1 MSDAQLNCER
11 EHKILK
17 KMNIVFLFRHEMD
30 PVVQSVRDWTE
41 ATSQLL
47 STQSSLE
54 QLSASDVDTIV
65 DQLRNALTS
74 VGSLDAISAVS
85 DAFWVLLDVT
95 DNIVFKEAESL
106 ELLQSMLNVYL
117 DLDQSTIE
125 DGVGINEMELLE
137 TRLSQLTE
145 KYVQLDVSA
154 ARVLDGVAG
163 HLLELVGKEDVATD
177 VRNSFLRALLL
188 LANSS
193 EVEVTERL
201 GAEYSSHLERLVD
214 WLFICGEFSTQAAL
228 VELLRR

>member
-1 MSDAQLNCER
+1 M
-11 EHKILK
+11 
-17 KMNIVFLFRHEMD
+17 
-30 PVVQSVRDWTE
+30 VQSVRDWTE
-41 ATSQLL
+41 ETSQLL

-177 VRNSFLRALLL
+177 VRNSFLRTLLL

-214 WLFICGEFSTQAAL
+214 WLFNCGEFSTQAAL

>member
-1 MSDAQLNCER
+1 M
-11 EHKILK
+11 
-17 KMNIVFLFRHEMD
+17 
-30 PVVQSVRDWTE
+30 VQSVRDWTE
-41 ATSQLL
+41 ETSQLL

-65 DQLRNALTS
+65 DQLRNALTT

-125 DGVGINEMELLE
+125 DGVDINEMELLE

-177 VRNSFLRALLL
+177 VRNSFLRTLLL

-214 WLFICGEFSTQAAL
+214 WLFNCGEFSTQAAL

>member
-1 MSDAQLNCER
+1 M
-11 EHKILK
+11 
-17 KMNIVFLFRHEMD
+17 
-30 PVVQSVRDWTE
+30 VQSVRDWTE

-125 DGVGINEMELLE
+125 DGVDINEMELLG
-137 TRLSQLTE
+137 TLGTKLSQLTE
-145 KYVQLDVSA
+145 KYVSADVSA

-193 EVEVTERL
+193 EIEVTERL
-201 GAEYSSHLERLVD
+201 GDEYSSHLERLVD
-214 WLFICGEFSTQAAL
+214 WLFNCGEFPTQAAL

>member
-1 MSDAQLNCER
+1 MAKVS
-11 EHKILK
+11 EHQEST
-17 KMNIVFLFRHEMD
+17 MED

-65 DQLRNALTS
+65 EQLRNALT

-85 DAFWVLLDVT
+85 DAFLVLLDVT

-177 VRNSFLRALLL
+177 ARNSFLRTLLL

-214 WLFICGEFSTQAAL
+214 WLFNCGEFSTQAAL

>member
-1 MSDAQLNCER
+1 
-11 EHKILK
+11 
-17 KMNIVFLFRHEMD
+17 MNIVFLFRHEMD

-125 DGVGINEMELLE
+125 DGVGINEMELLK
-137 TRLSQLTE
+137 TRLGQLTE

-177 VRNSFLRALLL
+177 ARNSFLRTLLL

-193 EVEVTERL
+193 EVDVTERL

-214 WLFICGEFSTQAAL
+214 WLFNCGEFSTQAAL

>member
-1 MSDAQLNCER
+1 M
-11 EHKILK
+11 
-17 KMNIVFLFRHEMD
+17 
-30 PVVQSVRDWTE
+30 VQSVRDWTE
-41 ATSQLL
+41 ETSQLL

-65 DQLRNALTS
+65 DQLRNALT

-125 DGVGINEMELLE
+125 DGVDINEMELLE

-177 VRNSFLRALLL
+177 ARNSFLRALLL

-214 WLFICGEFSTQAAL
+214 WLFNCGEFSTQAAL

>member
-1 MSDAQLNCER
+1 
-11 EHKILK
+11 
-17 KMNIVFLFRHEMD
+17 MNIVFLFRHEMD

-65 DQLRNALTS
+65 DQLRNALT

-125 DGVGINEMELLE
+125 DGVDIIEMELLE

-154 ARVLDGVAG
+154 ARVLDGLAG

-193 EVEVTERL
+193 EIEVTERL

-214 WLFICGEFSTQAAL
+214 WLFNCGEFSTQAAL

>member
-1 MSDAQLNCER
+1 M
-11 EHKILK
+11 
-17 KMNIVFLFRHEMD
+17 
-30 PVVQSVRDWTE
+30 VQSVRDWTE
-41 ATSQLL
+41 ETSQLL

-65 DQLRNALTS
+65 DQLRNALT

-85 DAFWVLLDVT
+85 DAFLVLLDVT

-125 DGVGINEMELLE
+125 DGVGINEMELLG
-137 TRLSQLTE
+137 TLGTKLSQLTE
-145 KYVQLDVSA
+145 KYVSADVSA
-154 ARVLDGVAG
+154 ACVLDGVAG

-214 WLFICGEFSTQAAL
+214 WLFNCGEFSTQAAL

>member
-1 MSDAQLNCER
+1 M
-11 EHKILK
+11 
-17 KMNIVFLFRHEMD
+17 
-30 PVVQSVRDWTE
+30 VQSVRDWTE

-65 DQLRNALTS
+65 EQLRNALT

-85 DAFWVLLDVT
+85 DAFLVLLDVT

-154 ARVLDGVAG
+154 ARVLDGLAG

-214 WLFICGEFSTQAAL
+214 WLFNCGEFSTQAAL

>member
-1 MSDAQLNCER
+1 MAKVS
-11 EHKILK
+11 EHQEST
-17 KMNIVFLFRHEMD
+17 MED

-41 ATSQLL
+41 ETSQLL

-125 DGVGINEMELLE
+125 DGVDINEMELLE

-177 VRNSFLRALLL
+177 VRNSFLRTLLL

-214 WLFICGEFSTQAAL
+214 WLFNCGEFSTQAAL

>member
-1 MSDAQLNCER
+1 M
-11 EHKILK
+11 
-17 KMNIVFLFRHEMD
+17 
-30 PVVQSVRDWTE
+30 VQSVRDWTE
-41 ATSQLL
+41 ETSQLL

-65 DQLRNALTS
+65 DQLRNALTT

-85 DAFWVLLDVT
+85 DAFLVLLDVT

-125 DGVGINEMELLE
+125 DGVGINEMELLG

-177 VRNSFLRALLL
+177 VRNSFLRTLLL

-214 WLFICGEFSTQAAL
+214 WLFNCGEFSTQAAL

>member
-1 MSDAQLNCER
+1 
-11 EHKILK
+11 
-17 KMNIVFLFRHEMD
+17 MNIVFLFRHEMD

-65 DQLRNALTS
+65 EQLRNALT

-85 DAFWVLLDVT
+85 DAFLVLLDVT

-125 DGVGINEMELLE
+125 DGVGINEMELLG

-154 ARVLDGVAG
+154 ARVLDGLAG

-177 VRNSFLRALLL
+177 VRNSFLRTLLL

-214 WLFICGEFSTQAAL
+214 WLFNCGEFSTQAAL

>member
-1 MSDAQLNCER
+1 M
-11 EHKILK
+11 
-17 KMNIVFLFRHEMD
+17 
-30 PVVQSVRDWTE
+30 VQSVRDWTE

-65 DQLRNALTS
+65 DQLRNALT

-85 DAFWVLLDVT
+85 DAFLVLLDVT

-154 ARVLDGVAG
+154 ARVLDGLAG

-177 VRNSFLRALLL
+177 VRNSFLRTLLL

>member
-1 MSDAQLNCER
+1 M
-11 EHKILK
+11 
-17 KMNIVFLFRHEMD
+17 
-30 PVVQSVRDWTE
+30 VQSVRDWTE
-41 ATSQLL
+41 ETSQLL

-54 QLSASDVDTIV
+54 QLSESDVDTIV
-65 DQLRNALTS
+65 DQLRNALTT

-154 ARVLDGVAG
+154 ARVLDGLAG

-193 EVEVTERL
+193 EIEVTERL

-214 WLFICGEFSTQAAL
+214 WLFNCGEFSTQAAL

>member
-1 MSDAQLNCER
+1 MAKVS
-11 EHKILK
+11 EHQEST
-17 KMNIVFLFRHEMD
+17 MED

-193 EVEVTERL
+193 EIEVTERL

-214 WLFICGEFSTQAAL
+214 WLFNCGEFSTQAAL

>member
-1 MSDAQLNCER
+1 M
-11 EHKILK
+11 
-17 KMNIVFLFRHEMD
+17 
-30 PVVQSVRDWTE
+30 VQSVRDWTE
-41 ATSQLL
+41 ETSQLL

-125 DGVGINEMELLE
+125 DGVGINEMELLG

-154 ARVLDGVAG
+154 ACVLDGVAG

-193 EVEVTERL
+193 EIEVTERL
-201 GAEYSSHLERLVD
+201 GDEYSSHLERLVD
-214 WLFICGEFSTQAAL
+214 WLFNCGEFSTQAAL

>member
-1 MSDAQLNCER
+1 MAKVS
-11 EHKILK
+11 EHQEST
-17 KMNIVFLFRHEMD
+17 MED

-41 ATSQLL
+41 ETSQLL

-65 DQLRNALTS
+65 DQLRSALT

-85 DAFWVLLDVT
+85 DAFLVLLDVT

-177 VRNSFLRALLL
+177 VRNSFLRTLLL

-214 WLFICGEFSTQAAL
+214 WLFNCGEFSTQAAL

>member
-1 MSDAQLNCER
+1 M
-11 EHKILK
+11 
-17 KMNIVFLFRHEMD
+17 
-30 PVVQSVRDWTE
+30 VQSVRDWTE

-65 DQLRNALTS
+65 DQLRNALTT

-85 DAFWVLLDVT
+85 DAFLVLLDVT

-125 DGVGINEMELLE
+125 DGVGINEMELLG
-137 TRLSQLTE
+137 TLGTKLSQLTE
-145 KYVQLDVSA
+145 KYVSADVSA
-154 ARVLDGVAG
+154 ACVLDGIAG

-193 EVEVTERL
+193 EIEVTERL

-214 WLFICGEFSTQAAL
+214 WLFNCGEFSTQAAL

>member
-1 MSDAQLNCER
+1 M
-11 EHKILK
+11 
-17 KMNIVFLFRHEMD
+17 
-30 PVVQSVRDWTE
+30 VQSVRDWTE

-65 DQLRNALTS
+65 EQLRNALT

-85 DAFWVLLDVT
+85 DAFLVLLDVT

-125 DGVGINEMELLE
+125 DGVGINEMELLG
-137 TRLSQLTE
+137 TLGTKLSQLTE
-145 KYVQLDVSA
+145 KYVSADVSA
-154 ARVLDGVAG
+154 ACVLDGIAG

-193 EVEVTERL
+193 EIEVTERL
-201 GAEYSSHLERLVD
+201 GDEYSSHLERLVD
-214 WLFICGEFSTQAAL
+214 WLFNCGEFPTQAAL

>member
-1 MSDAQLNCER
+1 M
-11 EHKILK
+11 
-17 KMNIVFLFRHEMD
+17 
-30 PVVQSVRDWTE
+30 VQSVRDWTE
-41 ATSQLL
+41 ETSQLL

-65 DQLRNALTS
+65 EQLRNALT

-85 DAFWVLLDVT
+85 DAFLVLLDVT

-154 ARVLDGVAG
+154 ARVLDGLAG

-177 VRNSFLRALLL
+177 VRNSFLRTLLL

-214 WLFICGEFSTQAAL
+214 WLFNCGEFSTQAAL

>member
-1 MSDAQLNCER
+1 M
-11 EHKILK
+11 
-17 KMNIVFLFRHEMD
+17 
-30 PVVQSVRDWTE
+30 VQSVRDWTE

-65 DQLRNALTS
+65 DQLRNALTT

-125 DGVGINEMELLE
+125 DGVGINEMELLG

-177 VRNSFLRALLL
+177 VRNSFLRTLLL

-214 WLFICGEFSTQAAL
+214 WLFNCGEFSTQAAL

>member
-1 MSDAQLNCER
+1 M
-11 EHKILK
+11 
-17 KMNIVFLFRHEMD
+17 
-30 PVVQSVRDWTE
+30 VQSVRDWTE
-41 ATSQLL
+41 ETSQLL

-125 DGVGINEMELLE
+125 DGVGINEMELLG

-154 ARVLDGVAG
+154 ARVLDGLAG

-214 WLFICGEFSTQAAL
+214 WLFNCGEFSTQAAL

>member
-1 MSDAQLNCER
+1 M
-11 EHKILK
+11 
-17 KMNIVFLFRHEMD
+17 
-30 PVVQSVRDWTE
+30 VQSVRDWTE
-41 ATSQLL
+41 ETSQLL

-65 DQLRNALTS
+65 DQLRNALT

-85 DAFWVLLDVT
+85 DAFLVLLDVT

-125 DGVGINEMELLE
+125 DGVDINEMELLE

-177 VRNSFLRALLL
+177 VRNSFLRTLLL

-214 WLFICGEFSTQAAL
+214 WLFNCGEFSTQAAL

>member
-1 MSDAQLNCER
+1 M
-11 EHKILK
+11 
-17 KMNIVFLFRHEMD
+17 
-30 PVVQSVRDWTE
+30 VQSVRDWTE
-41 ATSQLL
+41 ETSQLL

-65 DQLRNALTS
+65 DQLRNALT

-85 DAFWVLLDVT
+85 DAFLVLLDVT

-125 DGVGINEMELLE
+125 DGVDINEMELLE

-154 ARVLDGVAG
+154 ARVLDGLAG

-177 VRNSFLRALLL
+177 VRNSFLRTLLL

-214 WLFICGEFSTQAAL
+214 WLFNCGEFSTQAAL

>member
-1 MSDAQLNCER
+1 M
-11 EHKILK
+11 
-17 KMNIVFLFRHEMD
+17 
-30 PVVQSVRDWTE
+30 VQSVRDWTE

-65 DQLRNALTS
+65 EQLRNALT

-85 DAFWVLLDVT
+85 DAFLVLLDVT

-154 ARVLDGVAG
+154 ARVLDGLAG

>member
-1 MSDAQLNCER
+1 MAKVS
-11 EHKILK
+11 EHQEST
-17 KMNIVFLFRHEMD
+17 MED

-41 ATSQLL
+41 ETSQLL

-65 DQLRNALTS
+65 EQLRNALT

-85 DAFWVLLDVT
+85 DAFLVLLDVT

-154 ARVLDGVAG
+154 ARVLDGLAG

-177 VRNSFLRALLL
+177 VRNSFLRTLLL

-214 WLFICGEFSTQAAL
+214 WLFNCGEFSTQAAL

>member
-1 MSDAQLNCER
+1 M
-11 EHKILK
+11 
-17 KMNIVFLFRHEMD
+17 
-30 PVVQSVRDWTE
+30 VQSVRDWTE
-41 ATSQLL
+41 ETSQLL

-65 DQLRNALTS
+65 EQLRNALT

-85 DAFWVLLDVT
+85 DAFLVLLDVT

-154 ARVLDGVAG
+154 ARVLDGLAG

>member
-1 MSDAQLNCER
+1 MAKVS
-11 EHKILK
+11 EHQEST
-17 KMNIVFLFRHEMD
+17 MED

-41 ATSQLL
+41 ETSQLL

-125 DGVGINEMELLE
+125 DGVDINEMELLE

-177 VRNSFLRALLL
+177 ARNSFLRALLL

-193 EVEVTERL
+193 EIEVTERL

-214 WLFICGEFSTQAAL
+214 WLFNCGEFSTQAAL

>member
-1 MSDAQLNCER
+1 
-11 EHKILK
+11 
-17 KMNIVFLFRHEMD
+17 
-30 PVVQSVRDWTE
+30 
-41 ATSQLL
+41 
-47 STQSSLE
+47 
-54 QLSASDVDTIV
+54 
-65 DQLRNALTS
+65 
-74 VGSLDAISAVS
+74 
-85 DAFWVLLDVT
+85 
-95 DNIVFKEAESL
+95 
-106 ELLQSMLNVYL
+106 MLNVYL

-125 DGVGINEMELLE
+125 DGVGINEMELLG

-177 VRNSFLRALLL
+177 ARNSFLRTLLL

-193 EVEVTERL
+193 EIEVTERL